1 MKNGSVWLKSL
12 ENEILSETPGMKY
25 KYCTRP
31 IGAYVLLF
39 RGQMFPDLYAQ
50 WRTWLIEFSFR
61 D

>member
-39 RGQMFPDLYAQ
+39 RGQVFPDLYAQ
-50 WRTWLIEFSFR
+50 
-61 D
+61 